1 MLPVGSHTEFITT
14 VNLRNYM
21 HWYNLRA
28 PSDAQW
34 EIQQYA
40 KASIELV
47 KHKFP
52 VAIECFEE
60 IKQEEAAEAAKLAE
74 LKAAAKNN

>member
-1 MLPVGSHTEFITT
+1 
-14 VNLRNYM
+14 M
-21 HWYNLRA
+21 HWYILRA

-40 KASIELV
+40 KASLELV
-47 KHKFP
+47 KQRFP

-60 IKQEEAAEAAKLAE
+60 LRQEEQEEAAKLAE
-74 LKAAAKNN
+74 LKKAASTN